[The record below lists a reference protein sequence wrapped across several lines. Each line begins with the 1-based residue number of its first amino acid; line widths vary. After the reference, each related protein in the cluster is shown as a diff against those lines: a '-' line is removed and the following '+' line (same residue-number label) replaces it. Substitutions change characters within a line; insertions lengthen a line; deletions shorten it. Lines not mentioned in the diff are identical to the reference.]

1 LLQTIARDVAN
12 LERTIEQLKT
22 NQQQMADDNAKAVG
36 ELKATQDE
44 MKRALAK
51 VSEPAPPKVS
61 APATRPAPVV
71 RRSERAARSPPTRP
85 RPRYRREWIYDD
97 DW

>member
-1 LLQTIARDVAN
+1 MARNLGN
-12 LERTIEQLKT
+12 LERTIDQLKSS
-22 NQQQMADDNAKAVG
+22 QQQMADDNAKAIG

-61 APATRPAPVV
+61 APATRPAPAA
-71 RRSERAARSPPTRP
+71 RRTEQAARSSSARS

>member
-22 NQQQMADDNAKAVG
+22 NQQKMADDNAKAVE
-36 ELKATQDE
+36 ELKATQEE
-44 MKRALAK
+44 MKRELAK
-51 VSEPAPPKVS
+51 VSEPAPPRVS
-61 APATRPAPVV
+61 APATRPAP
-71 RRSERAARSPPTRP
+71 AARKPERMVQSPPRP
-85 RPRYRREWIYDD
+85 RPRYRRELIYDD

>member
-1 LLQTIARDVAN
+1 MARNLGN
-12 LERTIEQLKT
+12 LERTIDQLKSS
-22 NQQQMADDNAKAVG
+22 QQQMADDNAKAIG

-51 VSEPAPPKVS
+51 VSEPAPPKAS
-61 APATRPAPVV
+61 APATRPAPVM
-71 RRSERAARSPPTRP
+71 RRSERAARSPPARS